1 MNIDHIDRD
10 FVTPQSL
17 EEMGVY
23 DTNTNSFTDQPL
35 ISAYQGFVSESS
47 TSTELGFTSP
57 LLPQNGRVYL
67 RNGVTH
73 NFYGV
78 NQARGDKVLRL
89 LYYRSYLQLQG
100 SPPVQLGGDAFSSNV
115 LYVIF
120 IDLYKIDH
128 TKPHDYYCICSV
140 ISSH

>member
-23 DTNTNSFTDQPL
+23 ETNTNSFTDQPL
-35 ISAYQGFVSESS
+35 ISAYQGFISESS

-67 RNGVTH
+67 RNGATH
-73 NFYGV
+73 NFYGL
-78 NQARGDKVLRL
+78 NQARGDKVLRPL
-89 LYYRSYLQLQG
+89 CYRT
-100 SPPVQLGGDAFSSNV
+100 FSWLKV
-115 LYVIF
+115 
-120 IDLYKIDH
+120 
-128 TKPHDYYCICSV
+128 
-140 ISSH
+140 

>member
-1 MNIDHIDRD
+1 MYEAVDERPEHYLNIDHIDRD

-23 DTNTNSFTDQPL
+23 ETNTNSFTDQPL
-35 ISAYQGFVSESS
+35 ISAYEGFVSESS

-78 NQARGDKVLRL
+78 NQARVDKVLT
-89 LYYRSYLQLQG
+89 SQLQG
-100 SPPVQLGGDAFSSNV
+100 S
-115 LYVIF
+115 
-120 IDLYKIDH
+120 
-128 TKPHDYYCICSV
+128 T
-140 ISSH
+140 